1 MPVRPSVGFRE
12 AIWDKLQRISLDS
25 VSFFFLL
32 FAECRRR
39 MSRDFPEH
47 AREGGG
53 AVKTH
58 GQTGFHYRIS
68 LFQQKPGLV
77 YPDFYEVVVGG
88 PSINRLEQPD
98 EMKL

>member
-1 MPVRPSVGFRE
+1 
-12 AIWDKLQRISLDS
+12 
-25 VSFFFLL
+25 
-32 FAECRRR
+32 